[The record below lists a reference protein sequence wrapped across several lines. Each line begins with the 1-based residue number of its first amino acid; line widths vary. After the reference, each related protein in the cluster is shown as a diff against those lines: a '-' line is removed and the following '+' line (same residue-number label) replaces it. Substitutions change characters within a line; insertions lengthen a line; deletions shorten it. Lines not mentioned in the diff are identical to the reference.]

1 MNKCCFTLLCSL
13 AVLPT
18 LGRAED
24 VPTPQR
30 VEQLVREFAFSSK
43 PNLNTNTEFS
53 ISRFDVKDLWEAM
66 QVEVLDIQ
74 YMIHGQSFNGFVGL
88 YHDGKIIL
96 LAPNF
101 GGYGLMSGM
110 VSKGEF
116 YYTYSF
122 GSGIHRSHVAKL
134 QVHDGRLKHWDS
146 DGFQATD
153 LFVSGGSDGKVHVL
167 SGKFNYFNHWE
178 TAKDIGTIAE
188 GNSPTIQIIDPNG
201 KVVVSTFP
209 SPKPKES
216 SLSSGSTN
224 GTQPIHP
231 TTNTNGSPR

>member
-1 MNKCCFTLLCSL
+1 MNKYYFTLLCSL

-88 YHDGKIIL
+88 YHDGKIICWPL
-96 LAPNF
+96 ILVDM
-101 GGYGLMSGM
+101 G
-110 VSKGEF
+110 
-116 YYTYSF
+116 
-122 GSGIHRSHVAKL
+122 
-134 QVHDGRLKHWDS
+134 
-146 DGFQATD
+146 
-153 LFVSGGSDGKVHVL
+153 
-167 SGKFNYFNHWE
+167 
-178 TAKDIGTIAE
+178 
-188 GNSPTIQIIDPNG
+188 
-201 KVVVSTFP
+201 
-209 SPKPKES
+209 
-216 SLSSGSTN
+216 
-224 GTQPIHP
+224 
-231 TTNTNGSPR
+231 